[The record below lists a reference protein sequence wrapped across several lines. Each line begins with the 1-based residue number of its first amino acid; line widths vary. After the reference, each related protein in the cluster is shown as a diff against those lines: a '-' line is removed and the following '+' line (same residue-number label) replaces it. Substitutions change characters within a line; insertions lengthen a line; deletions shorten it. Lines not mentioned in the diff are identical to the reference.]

1 MSRCAELGW
10 IVVAALV
17 VGGCSAPEPEP
28 PLPPVQKP
36 QTDAVDPTFDN
47 ETPPVDAGN
56 RSQNNEA
63 GLPSSEGNLGGD
75 RSGVDSKT
83 PATEDAPAG
92 PGTPQAEVPEKE
104 PTVLGAI
111 GRAVAGAMGVGGDE
125 SPGSGDNG
133 VDVAPAYRP
142 KKQ

>member
-1 MSRCAELGW
+1 MSRRAELGW

-17 VGGCSAPEPEP
+17 VGGCSDPEPEP
-28 PLPPVQKP
+28 PLPPVQRP
-36 QTDAVDPTFDN
+36 QTNAVDPAVDN
-47 ETPPVDAGN
+47 ATPPAETGN
-56 RSQNNEA
+56 RPQNNEA
-63 GLPSSEGNLGGD
+63 GLPPTEGNLGGD
-75 RSGVDSKT
+75 RSGADSKT

-92 PGTPQAEVPEKE
+92 PDTPQAEVEEK

-125 SPGSGDNG
+125 SPGSGDSG